1 MLAEFMTRLM
11 VALPLVCLLAVATIL
26 AMRRG
31 WLPMPGL
38 RMRPGAGDKSAP
50 TELDVRCVKALSPT
64 ARIAIVSYRGRALLL
79 GVTPQTVVVLAEDPG
94 TSVATASEP
103 HA

>member
-1 MLAEFMTRLM
+1 MLAEFLTRLM

-38 RMRPGAGDKSAP
+38 RMRPGADNSAAP
-50 TELDVRCVKALSPT
+50 AELDVRCVKALSPT
-64 ARIAIVSYRGRALLL
+64 ARVAIVSYRGRALLL
-79 GVTPQTVVVLAEDPG
+79 GVTGQTVVVLAEDPG
-94 TSVATASEP
+94 ACLAPAAEP